1 MSQLH
6 YIRRDFV
13 TKILLVED
21 DMALAIGVEYTLKQE
36 NYQVKRAKNLKEA
49 RDILKEEELDLIL
62 LDLMLPDG
70 SGYDFCS
77 EVREESLI
85 PVIFMTAC
93 DEEANV
99 VLGLDMGGDDY
110 ITKPIRIK
118 ELLSRINAV
127 LRRRTKEAESKNK
140 NIKEDNI
147 KNNKIISKD
156 IIIEPLKAKVFKGE
170 EEILLT
176 AGEYKLLLILVEN
189 KGNVLSRNV
198 LLEKIWD
205 VDGSFVD
212 GNTLNVY
219 IKRLREKIEKDPKK
233 PEYIETV
240 RGIGY
245 RWSE

>member
-1 MSQLH
+1 M
-6 YIRRDFV
+6 

-21 DMALAIGVEYTLKQE
+21 DTALAIGVEYTLKQE
-36 NYQVKRAKNLKEA
+36 NYEVKRAKNLKEA
-49 RDILKEEELDLIL
+49 REILKEEELDLIL

-110 ITKPIRIK
+110 ITKPIRIR

-140 NIKEDNI
+140 NIKEN
-147 KNNKIISKD
+147 NLNSNKIISKD

-176 AGEYKLLLILVEN
+176 AGEYKLLLILLEN
-189 KGNVLSRNV
+189 KGNVLSRNI

>member
-1 MSQLH
+1 M
-6 YIRRDFV
+6 

-36 NYQVKRAKNLKEA
+36 NYEVKRAKNLKEA
-49 RDILKEEELDLIL
+49 REILKEEELDLIL

-110 ITKPIRIK
+110 ITKPIRIR

-140 NIKEDNI
+140 NVKEN
-147 KNNKIISKD
+147 NLNSNKIISKD

-176 AGEYKLLLILVEN
+176 AGEYKLLLILLEN
-189 KGNVLSRNV
+189 KGNVLSRNI